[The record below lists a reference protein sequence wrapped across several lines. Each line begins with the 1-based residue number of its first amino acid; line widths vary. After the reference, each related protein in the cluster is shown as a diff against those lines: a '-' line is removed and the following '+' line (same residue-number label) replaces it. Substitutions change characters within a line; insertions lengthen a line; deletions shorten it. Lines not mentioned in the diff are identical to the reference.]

1 MLQWKCSL
9 RLSLQKGRPHDSSS
23 GSGPYCACDARDRIR
38 GSCSPTLAAV
48 MPPPPPPP
56 PCAGLLPP
64 EAVVVVV
71 CPLTMSW
78 LAWSNLASG
87 FSVSLDRENDT
98 IKFTP
103 SLDLSE
109 MVGLTSSPNEYRVMV
124 SMSLSLSKA
133 QYVHKLQGSPSFF
146 LCLMHTPSTSRIIL

>member
-23 GSGPYCACDARDRIR
+23 GSGPYCAWDARDRIR
-38 GSCSPTLAAV
+38 GSCSPTWVAV
-48 MPPPPPPP
+48 MLPPPPW
-56 PCAGLLPP
+56 AGLLPP

-109 MVGLTSSPNEYRVMV
+109 MVGLTSSPNEYRVIV
-124 SMSLSLSKA
+124 SMSLSLSLLSKA
-133 QYVHKLQGSPSFF
+133 QYPTNYRVPPSFF
-146 LCLMHTPSTSRIIL
+146 VLNAHQSTSRTIL